1 MIWESL
7 DNRSMATTNRNKLNR
22 LYAELVPGAPVTSE
36 QLSSFGISADL
47 AVHYVKA
54 GWLKRLARG
63 VYARQGDQLALY
75 PCLLFLQNKVSG
87 LHIGGKSAL
96 EWYGVR
102 HYLTQDPVLQL
113 FGLKAA
119 SLPTWFSDIFPA
131 DYHQKRL
138 FDETDADLL
147 FVEPFEGEQKSPSVS
162 SPERGFLEM
171 LSDVGVR
178 QTLQEARELAES
190 CYTLRANVLQAL
202 LEKCTS
208 VKTVR
213 LCLNIGAE
221 IDLPWV
227 KKLDIQRLPTGSRR
241 DWVSQSKDGLLVL
254 KP

>member
-1 MIWESL
+1 
-7 DNRSMATTNRNKLNR
+7 MATTNRNKLNR

-54 GWLKRLARG
+54 GWLQRLARG

-119 SLPTWFSDIFPA
+119 SLPTWFSEKFPA
-131 DYHQKRL
+131 EYHQKRL
-138 FDETDADLL
+138 FEEREADLL
-147 FVEPFEGEQKSPSVS
+147 FVEPFEGEPKSPSVS

-171 LSDVGVR
+171 LSEVGVR
-178 QTLQEARELAES
+178 QTLHEARELAES
-190 CYTLRANVLQAL
+190 CYTLRANVLQSL

-213 LCLNIGAE
+213 LCLSLGAE
-221 IDLPWV
+221 YDLPWV
-227 KKLDIQRLPTGSRR
+227 KKLDLQRLPTGSRS